1 VTPPRPGRLLAWRGG
16 TGSVRLR
23 PSPGRPERTDDPLE
37 RRIRTVT
44 RLPRHLLLLAA
55 LPLLLLAFSGSAFA
69 AGPLQVIKDCNQDG
83 QLNRKYSN
91 KELRKA
97 LDNLPSD
104 IDEYSDCRDVIGGA
118 ITGGSDKGGN
128 RGTGGS
134 GADGG
139 GGGGSGAGGTGGNA
153 APITPEE
160 QAART
165 QDQADLQALGTPESR
180 ENSPPID
187 VGGEQVKPGSN
198 GLFDLASASNSLPTP
213 LLIALIAL
221 ALLAIA
227 GGVVALR
234 GRLPALARIPLLSK
248 IPTPRVS
255 LPRFRR

>member
-139 GGGGSGAGGTGGNA
+139 GGSSGAGGTGGNA

>member
-1 VTPPRPGRLLAWRGG
+1 V
-16 TGSVRLR
+16 
-23 PSPGRPERTDDPLE
+23 
-37 RRIRTVT
+37 I
-44 RLPRHLLLLAA
+44 RLPRHLLVVAA
-55 LPLLLLAFSGSAFA
+55 LALALVAFPGDAFA
-69 AGPLQVIKDCNQDG
+69 ASPLQVIKDCNQDG

-91 KELRKA
+91 SELRKA

-104 IDEYSDCRDVIGGA
+104 IDEYSDCRDVISAA
-118 ITGGSDKGGN
+118 ITGGSDTGN
-128 RGTGGS
+128 RG
-134 GADGG
+134 GAGG
-139 GGGGSGAGGTGGNA
+139 GGGNGGGGGAGGGA
-153 APITPEE
+153 APVTPEE

-165 QDQADLQALGTPESR
+165 QDQADLQSLGSPESR

-198 GLFDLASASNSLPTP
+198 GLFDVANATNSVPTP
-213 LLIALIAL
+213 LLVALIAL

>member
-1 VTPPRPGRLLAWRGG
+1 V
-16 TGSVRLR
+16 
-23 PSPGRPERTDDPLE
+23 
-37 RRIRTVT
+37 I
-44 RLPRHLLLLAA
+44 RLPRHLLVVAA
-55 LPLLLLAFSGSAFA
+55 LALALVAFPGDAFA
-69 AGPLQVIKDCNQDG
+69 ASPLQVIKDCNQDG

-91 KELRKA
+91 SELRKA

-104 IDEYSDCRDVIGGA
+104 IDEYSDCREVISAA
-118 ITGGSDKGGN
+118 ITGGSDKGD
-128 RGTGGS
+128 RA
-134 GADGG
+134 GAGG
-139 GGGGSGAGGTGGNA
+139 GGGNSGGGGAGGGA
-153 APITPEE
+153 APVTPEE
-160 QAART
+160 QAARN
-165 QDQADLQALGTPESR
+165 QDQADLQSLGSPESR

-198 GLFDLASASNSLPTP
+198 GLFDVASATNSLPTP
-213 LLIALIAL
+213 LLVALIVL

>member
-139 GGGGSGAGGTGGNA
+139 GGGSGAGGTGGNA

>member
-1 VTPPRPGRLLAWRGG
+1 
-16 TGSVRLR
+16 
-23 PSPGRPERTDDPLE
+23 
-37 RRIRTVT
+37 VT
-44 RLPRHLLLLAA
+44 RLPRHLLVLAA
-55 LPLLLLAFSGSAFA
+55 LLVLFAFPGNAFA
-69 AGPLQVIKDCNQDG
+69 DPLKVIKDCNQDG

-104 IDEYSDCRDVIGGA
+104 IDEYSDCRDVIGAA

-128 RGTGGS
+128 RGDSGS
-134 GADGG
+134 GSGG
-139 GGGGSGAGGTGGNA
+139 GGGGNA
-153 APITPEE
+153 AVVTPEE

-180 ENSPPID
+180 KNSAPIP
-187 VGGEQVKPGSN
+187 VGGEQVKPGSD
-198 GLFDLASASNSLPTP
+198 GLFDVASATNELPTP

-221 ALLAIA
+221 GLLAIA

>member
-1 VTPPRPGRLLAWRGG
+1 VTSPQPKRLLAWRGG
-16 TGSVRLR
+16 REVSALT
-23 PSPGRPERTDDPLE
+23 PSPGRPSLTDDPLE

-44 RLPRHLLLLAA
+44 RLPRHLLVVAA
-55 LPLLLLAFSGSAFA
+55 LALVLVALPGDAFA
-69 AGPLQVIKDCNQDG
+69 ASPLQVIKDCNQDG

-91 KELRKA
+91 SELRKA

-104 IDEYSDCRDVIGGA
+104 IDEYSDCRDVISAA
-118 ITGGSDKGGN
+118 ITGGSDKAGN
-128 RGTGGS
+128 RGGS
-134 GADGG
+134 GGGDAGGGNVAGG
-139 GGGGSGAGGTGGNA
+139 GGA
-153 APITPEE
+153 AAITPEE

-165 QDQADLQALGTPESR
+165 QDQADLQALGSPESR
-180 ENSPPID
+180 ENPPPID
-187 VGGEQVKPGSN
+187 VGGKQVKPGSD
-198 GLFDLASASNSLPTP
+198 GLFDLASTANSVPTP
-213 LLIALIAL
+213 LLVALIAL

>member
-1 VTPPRPGRLLAWRGG
+1 VGGRVTPPRPGCLLAWRGG
-16 TGSVRLR
+16 TGSVRLH
-23 PSPGRPERTDDPLE
+23 PSPGRPSHTDDRLE
-37 RRIRTVT
+37 RRTRTLT

-55 LPLLLLAFSGSAFA
+55 LPLLLLAFPGTAF

-83 QLNRKYSN
+83 QLNRNYSN

-104 IDEYSDCRDVIGGA
+104 IDEYSDCRDVIGAA

-128 RGTGGS
+128 RG
-134 GADGG
+134 GA
-139 GGGGSGAGGTGGNA
+139 GGSGAGGTGGGGGDA
-153 APITPEE
+153 APVTPEE

-180 ENSPPID
+180 ENPPPID
-187 VGGEQVKPGSN
+187 VGGEPVKPGSD
-198 GLFDLASASNSLPTP
+198 GVFDLASASNSLPTP
-213 LLIALIAL
+213 LLIALIVL

-227 GGVVALR
+227 GGVFALR
-234 GRLPALARIPLLSK
+234 GRLPALARLPLLSK